1 MDRRREGAAVGLG
14 LPPNHWEEPRLPFK
28 ANADRRH
35 HIPRPRYRATN
46 WSAYDAALRDRG
58 SLTGTPSVRAAFQ
71 PGAEPVF

>member
-58 SLTGTPSVRAAFQ
+58 SLGLTPLSRTLLR
-71 PGAEPVF
+71 G